1 MAAET
6 EAEETEIAEMLVVS
20 SASNAAEEVTSNE
33 TAEEDPI
40 AAQGQDLITLPEA
53 HLTTEEER
61 IREETRERNVGAEA
75 EAIARAD
82 QRGPPLPR
90 TEDHLQ
96 APETKEEVAQEVHQ
110 AQGLPQTAM
119 TDLILDLEAP
129 SPEAELPLS
138 RNPHQDN
145 LLLKILK

>member
-20 SASNAAEEVTSNE
+20 SASSAAEEVTSKE

-40 AAQGQDLITLPEA
+40 AAQDQDLITLPEA

-82 QRGPPLPR
+82 QRDPPLPR

-96 APETKEEVAQEVHQ
+96 APETKEAAQEVHQ